1 MSIQTSII
9 LNNQM
14 TPVLESI
21 NKSMMLTINTMEN
34 MAMSSENMFDTATL
48 TEAKEHLSRSI
59 VELNNIE
66 KETFENINAQ
76 REYNSEISKSHGL
89 LDGIKGKVIGIVG
102 AYAGLR
108 SLKWFQETS
117 DEMTNIQSRLAMI
130 VDENKTVA
138 ELQDMIF
145 YSAQRSRGEYK
156 MTLDV
161 VSKLASQAKNAFAS
175 NAETVKFAENLN
187 KLFAISG
194 TSSQGIESV
203 MYNLTQAMASGVLRG
218 QDLNAV
224 ISNTPQ
230 LLQIVAEHMGTDIS
244 MIRKLA
250 EEGELTAQV
259 IKNALLE
266 ASATEEINAQFEQMP
281 MTFSQIATMTKNVFL
296 RELQPALAAFNNM
309 LNSENF
315 KQVVNNMVA
324 LLGILARVIKEVVEI
339 GINGFNL
346 MYNVIDVI
354 KIPLLAVVGLMA
366 LYKGLVV
373 GSTIVESVKTGVS
386 VLHAK
391 AMSMV
396 AIATG
401 KATAIQGAYN
411 SVLWASPLFIIPAIL
426 ILIVAGIFAV
436 VGAINK
442 VQGKTISALGII
454 TGAIAT
460 AGALIFNMAI
470 GLINSIIQ
478 LLWTGFV
485 YPFLG
490 IIEWILN
497 VTQGGFDSF
506 GDGVAN
512 LIGTIIGWFLELG
525 KVVTTIIDAIFGTDW
540 TGGLNNLQAE
550 VTAWGKNKNAITL
563 EKQAPLIET
572 RFGYKDTWNKGYSWG
587 AEKEQKITKW
597 FNNTFELDA
606 NDYTDSL
613 MDLSNLLGDIKEDTG
628 DISDEISWSNN
639 DLTGL
644 RDLMMQRAITD
655 LSKEVKIE
663 VYNEY
668 TGEISSEI
676 DIDTLKK
683 EVSDEIVNALDIAL
697 EGGV

>member
-21 NKSMMLTINTMEN
+21 NRSMMLTINTMEN
-34 MAMSSENMFDTATL
+34 MARSSEGMFDTSAL
-48 TEAKEHLSRSI
+48 TEAKETLSRGI

-66 KETFENINAQ
+66 KETFENTIAQ
-76 REYNSEISKSHGL
+76 KEYNSEVAKSHGL

-108 SLKWFQETS
+108 GLKWFQETS
-117 DEMTNIQSRLAMI
+117 DEMTNIQSRLSMI
-130 VDENKTVA
+130 VDEGKTVA

-145 YSAQRSRGEYK
+145 ASAQRSRGEYQ
-156 MTLDV
+156 MTLDI
-161 VSKLASQAKNAFAS
+161 VSKLGSQAKNAFGS
-175 NAETVKFAENLN
+175 NEETVMFAENLN

-194 TSSQGIESV
+194 TNVQGIESV

-250 EEGELTAQV
+250 QEGELSAQV
-259 IKNALLE
+259 IKNALLG
-266 ASATEEINAQFEQMP
+266 ATEEINEQFGNMP

-296 RELQPALAAFNNM
+296 RELQPALTAFNNM

-315 KQVVNNMVA
+315 RVMANNMA
-324 LLGILARVIKEVVEI
+324 TLLGILARVIKEVVEI
-339 GINGFNL
+339 SINGFNI

-373 GSTIVESVKTGVS
+373 GSTIAEGVKTGVS

-411 SVLWASPLFIIPAIL
+411 SMLWASPLFIIPAIL
-426 ILIVAGIFAV
+426 IMIVAGIFAV

-442 VQGKTISALGII
+442 VQDRSISALGII
-454 TGAIAT
+454 TGALAT
-460 AGALIFNMAI
+460 AIAFVHNLFI
-470 GLINSIIQ
+470 GLHN
-478 LLWTGFV
+478 L
-485 YPFLG
+485 
-490 IIEWILN
+490 IIELIEGATN
-497 VTQGGFDSF
+497 IFISF
-506 GDGVAN
+506 GE
-512 LIGTIIGWFLELG
+512 FLYN
-525 KVVTTIIDAIFGTDW
+525 VFVNPIDAIKGLFLNLSIYVMDIIHGLARAIDAVFGS
-540 TGGLNNLQAE
+540 NLAQAVSGFQAATE
-550 VTAWGKNKNAITL
+550 EWKNKSLGDGYESFQKINL
-563 EKQAPLIET
+563 EKQMINRIE
-572 RFGYKDTWNKGYSWG
+572 YKNAWDKGYSWG
-587 AEKEQKITKW
+587 AEKQEQLTEW
-597 FNNTFELDA
+597 FNNTFELDV

-613 MDLSNLLGDIKEDTG
+613 MDLSNLLGEIKDDTG
-628 DISDEISWSNN
+628 DINDEISWSNN

-644 RDLMMQRAITD
+644 RDLMTQRAITD

-668 TGEISSEI
+668 TGNISSDV
-676 DIDTLKK
+676 DIESLKK
-683 EVSDEIVNALDIAL
+683 EVSDDMVENLYIAL
-697 EGGV
+697 QGGV